1 MRIAK
6 LRRVAAVGLVAG
18 LLATALPATLAHA
31 AEEPVWDD
39 TSSGPLYL
47 LSNGDYNTPAAGT
60 ELTWDSGIG
69 VVGSPVF
76 VDGEEDWGTDFANLY
91 FPHSDGEYAY
101 TPFISLPGQ
110 ERTVSA
116 WQAYADTVI
125 ISAPGILAPNLTPIQ
140 FPYGTPGQAG
150 LRSAGGTYSIGIA
163 VRDRLGSVPG
173 NTVLAAYYT
182 TISVDAGT
190 GNYKFATPTVPVPQA
205 PVVTQQPANVSVDLG
220 ATATFTAAATDA
232 TEVKWQS
239 SSDGTT
245 WADVNGATSA
255 TLTVANVT
263 AAQNGTQYHAVF
275 TNASGSVTTDAAT
288 LTVTGPVEPQAGDPN
303 EVTIPAPAEGATS
316 ITVPAGAANA
326 NKTFTV
332 WAWSDRTNL
341 GQVTTDADGNA
352 TVDVSSLGVGEH
364 TIALAESDF
373 SIKAWGA
380 VTLASL
386 TTTKTDLAVD
396 VTTSNKFELQGVASS
411 ADLGQVQRGQTSA
424 PVALGAFTV
433 VDDRALLPGWT
444 LTTAVD
450 DFTNASA
457 DNDVVSKSA
466 LGLAPAA
473 VSDLPVGVSLGTA
486 QTAGSG
492 EYPALFAQGAEDSST
507 LEAGTQL
514 NADLSFAA
522 PASAKAGT
530 YSSTLTLSLVSK

>member
-1 MRIAK
+1 MKWR
-6 LRRVAAVGLVAG
+6 AAAAG
-18 LLATALPATLAHA
+18 ALTLALLAGGFGAGVAHA
-31 AEEPVWDD
+31 APGD
-39 TSSGPLYL
+39 PINPQ
-47 LSNGDYNTPAAGT
+47 SNGSKGSFFLYDANTGEFADGDTARVYTRDEALISSASATNVSAEINPSATRPVTGGTAFTQVWRFISDKEPAKVAGGFNTWKVWASEAAAGQNGGT
-60 ELTWDSGIG
+60 KMADFTLDAFGPQVDAVIAAGGSYWYGVAYTSNAG
-69 VVGSPVF
+69 VVTVGAVYREINITAGSGNYTVGA
-76 VDGEEDWGTDFANLY
+76 VEVEEG
-91 FPHSDGEYAY
+91 P
-101 TPFISLPGQ
+101 
-110 ERTVSA
+110 
-116 WQAYADTVI
+116 
-125 ISAPGILAPNLTPIQ
+125 SAPT
-140 FPYGTPGQAG
+140 
-150 LRSAGGTYSIGIA
+150 
-163 VRDRLGSVPG
+163 
-173 NTVLAAYYT
+173 
-182 TISVDAGT
+182 
-190 GNYKFATPTVPVPQA
+190 
-205 PVVTQQPANVSVDLG
+205 VTQQPANASVDLG
-220 ATATFTAAATDA
+220 ATATFTAASSDA
-232 TEVKWQS
+232 AASVQWQS

-245 WADVNGATSA
+245 WADVDGATSA
-255 TLTVANVT
+255 TLTLANVS

-275 TNASGSVTTDAAT
+275 TNADGSATTDAAT